1 MVNAR
6 ADVTVDEGSLFT
18 ASGSFSDPGADGWSA
33 TVNYGDGTATQPLAL
48 NPDKTFALNH
58 TYADNGSYTV
68 VVTVTDDDGAWGS
81 DSALVTVNNVAPTVE
96 AGADATID
104 EGGSVSLA
112 PATFNDKGTLD
123 THTASIDWGD
133 GSPVES
139 GLVAEAP
146 FGPPGST
153 SGASGT
159 VVAGTHVYA
168 DDGVYTVTVTVTDD
182 DGSVGSDTTTVT
194 VRNLAPTVSAGG
206 PYSVDEGS
214 SVLVSAVGSDP
225 GDDALTYAWDL
236 DGNGSFETP
245 GQTVTFSAAALDGP
259 SVATIRVQAT
269 DTGRLSAEAIA
280 TVDIVNVAPAM
291 LLSSATVQE
300 NGVAT
305 LVLEITDPGMADSH
319 LVTIN
324 WNDGSPT
331 VVTLDPGVLM
341 YSVSHQYLDDNP
353 TGTPVDVLGVTG
365 TVSDD
370 DEGTG
375 GAGASVTVQN
385 VAPAIDSVTG
395 PTAPLLVGAPAAI
408 TVDFS
413 DPGTLDTFTCTFAWN
428 DGSPDAS
435 VPVPAGDRSCTAN
448 HAYATAGVYSV
459 DVTVIDDDTGEAT
472 TTFNYVVVY
481 SGDGFVTG
489 GGWFNS
495 AAGNYQPDPTQSGRA
510 NFGYNARNRDGE
522 AEGETEFQFHR
533 DGRMNS
539 TARATTGWSCLGRG
553 RSTPAQARSTA
564 TATTRSSS
572 ASSTGGRQVPA
583 SISSGSRSGRRAAAP

>member
-1 MVNAR
+1 MDTWIAR
-6 ADVTVDEGSLFT
+6 AD
-18 ASGSFSDPGADGWSA
+18 
-33 TVNYGDGTATQPLAL
+33 YGDGTALVPVALA
-48 NPDKTFALNH
+48 PDKTFALSH
-58 TYADNGSYTV
+58 TYADDGVYSV
-68 VVTVTDDDGAWGS
+68 VVTVEDDDSSSGG
-81 DSALVTVNNVAPTVE
+81 DTTLVTVRNVAPTVE

-104 EGGSVSLA
+104 EGGSFSLA

-182 DGSVGSDTTTVT
+182 DGGVGSDTTTVT
-194 VRNLAPTVSAGG
+194 VRNLPPTVSAGG

-214 SVLVSAVGSDP
+214 SVSVSAVGSDP
-225 GDDALTYAWDL
+225 GNDALTYAWDL
-236 DGNGSFETP
+236 DGDGSFETP
-245 GQTVTFSAAALDGP
+245 GQSVTFSAALLDGP
-259 SVATIRVQAT
+259 ATRTVRIRVT
-269 DTGRLSAEAIA
+269 DTGGLTAVEST
-280 TVDIVNVAPAM
+280 TVDVLNVAPVM
-291 LLSSATVQE
+291 LLSSAAVAE

-305 LVLEITDPGMADSH
+305 LVLEITDPGVADSH
-319 LVTIN
+319 LVTID
-324 WNDGSPT
+324 WSDGSPT
-331 VVTLDPGVLM
+331 VLTLDPGVLT
-341 YSVSHQYLDDNP
+341 YSVSHQYLDDSP
-353 TGTPVDVLGVTG
+353 TGTAVDVYAVTG

-370 DEGTG
+370 DGGTG
-375 GAGASVTVQN
+375 GAAASVTVQN
-385 VAPAIDSVTG
+385 VAPTIDNVTG
-395 PTAPLLVGAPAAI
+395 PTAPLLVGTPAAI

-448 HAYATAGVYSV
+448 HAYATTGVYSV
-459 DVTVIDDDTGEAT
+459 DVTVTDDDTGEAT
-472 TTFNYVVVY
+472 SIFNYVVIY
-481 SGDGFVTG
+481 AGDGFVTG

-533 DGRMNS
+533 DGRMNFHS
-539 TARATTGWSCLGRG
+539 TSYDWLVVSGRG
-553 RSTPAQARSTA
+553 RSMPGQGRSTG
-564 TATTRSSS
+564 TATMDSW
-572 ASSTGGRQVPA
+572 
-583 SISSGSRSGRRAAAP
+583 